1 VRLSQAS
8 SVKSPDRNIWED
20 KQRHPTKRGTAD
32 VFEEYDM
39 KVQRSH
45 IIAAT
50 VGMLALVAFTT
61 SADASPASGFTA
73 TTLGTGSL
81 NPVKVRHDGVRL
93 ATKEVTDVR
102 VQLVQIAPGG
112 TSGWHHHPGVVMVVV
127 SSGSVT
133 FWDEHCNK
141 TDYGPGLPNGATFI
155 ESGDEPGQVTSAG
168 GATNYAT
175 YIVPKGNPSVYRIED
190 VAPGCATAQK

>member
-1 VRLSQAS
+1 MVQPRTSRGTNSGTGRSL
-8 SVKSPDRNIWED
+8 
-20 KQRHPTKRGTAD
+20 GTAD
-32 VFEEYDM
+32 VLEEYDM
-39 KVQRSH
+39 KVHRTH
-45 IIAAT
+45 VIGAT
-50 VGMLALVAFTT
+50 VGMLALLAFTHT
-61 SADASPASGFTA
+61 ADASPASGFTA
-73 TTLGTGSL
+73 TTLATGSL
-81 NPVKVRHDGVRL
+81 NPVKAHHDGVRL

-102 VQLVQIAPGG
+102 VQLVEIAPGG
-112 TSGWHHHPGVVMVVV
+112 TSGWHHHPGVVTVVV

>member
-1 VRLSQAS
+1 MSNPEHLGGQTAVSGEALVPRTSLE
-8 SVKSPDRNIWED
+8 ED
-20 KQRHPTKRGTAD
+20 
-32 VFEEYDM
+32 DM
-39 KVQRSH
+39 KVHRTH
-45 IIAAT
+45 VIGAT

-61 SADASPASGFTA
+61 SANASPGSGFTP
-73 TTLGTGSL
+73 TTLATGTL
-81 NPVKVRHDGVRL
+81 NGPVKVRHDGVRL
-93 ATKEVTDVR
+93 TTKEDTDVR
-102 VQLVQIAPGG
+102 VQLVEIAPGG
-112 TSGWHHHPGVVMVVV
+112 TSGWHHHPGIVTVVV

-133 FWDEHCNK
+133 FWDQHCNK

-155 ESGDEPGQVTSAG
+155 ESGDDPGQVTSAG